1 MQNFGS
7 DRSVEPKGAIPV
19 SAWKL
24 DNSREIGDKEL
35 RLRIDRVKIE
45 EGSFHQLCSTYHY
58 DENKIRERVFQII
71 EKRGKLHNPSTNSGG
86 ICCGVIDAIGKDYC
100 NPENFQVGDKVICI
114 TSLTAIPMRLE
125 TIETVDF
132 NYAQMNV
139 TGYCI
144 LFETSPIVLYPEEL
158 KESYLLSALD
168 ESGSIVNVY
177 NFAETGNRF
186 LILGNNVLSVLLYAA
201 AIRKKAAKK
210 SRVVAVL
217 DNAGRQI
224 LEEKKIEKILAK
236 YIDKVYFADILSP
249 MEDFQVI
256 EAQEKELF
264 DISVNCANL
273 LGAETISVL
282 FTKDQGSLFF
292 TSLINNYNLAILFA
306 ESLGKALKTYSL
318 DEYTQNYDKFTVALV
333 REIKDDLEYLD
344 IVFKKYPMASKL
356 PTKLSEMMQMKTEGK
371 IDDFVFASGKM
382 KTLIETVLNIAEY
395 DCNVII
401 QGETGVGKEKILNL
415 IHQNCTRKMNPCV
428 RINCATIQDSLGESE
443 FFGYENGAFTGASTA
458 GKHGYFELANNGILF
473 LDEVGELSPRLQSKL
488 LRVLQE
494 NQFFRVGGQTQ
505 ISVNVRVICAS
516 NVELKKLVQEGKF
529 REDLYYRLNICE
541 INIPPLREREED
553 IICLAESFI
562 KKYNDIYHQTKKLD
576 QDAVQELLSYSWP
589 GNVRELDNIMHRA
602 VINSKD
608 NSIDG
613 EMIRHI
619 LASDLEKDE
628 FSQNAITITVRQGL
642 IPSLEEYEKELIRN
656 ALKIYRTTR
665 KAAEILEISHSQFMR
680 KKKKYAL

>member
-7 DRSVEPKGAIPV
+7 GRSVEPKGAIPV

-24 DNSREIGDKEL
+24 DNSREIGQKEL
-35 RLRIDRVKIE
+35 RLRIERVKIE
-45 EGSFHQLCSTYHY
+45 EGSFRQLCSTYHY
-58 DENKIRERVFQII
+58 DEQKIRERLFQII

-86 ICCGVIDAIGKDYC
+86 ICCGVIEAIGEDYD

-114 TSLTAIPMRLE
+114 TSLTAIPMQLE
-125 TIETVDF
+125 KIEAIDF

-139 TGYCI
+139 TGYSI
-144 LFETSPIVLYPEEL
+144 LFETSPIVPYPEEL
-158 KESYLLSALD
+158 GESYLLSALD

-201 AIRKKAAKK
+201 AIRKKADKK

-217 DNAGRQI
+217 DNASRQI
-224 LEEKKIEKILAK
+224 LEEKKLEKVLAK
-236 YIDKVYFADILSP
+236 YIDKIYFADILSP
-249 MEDFQVI
+249 MEDFQTI
-256 EAQEKELF
+256 ESQEKELF

-318 DEYTQNYDKFTVALV
+318 DEYTQNYDKFTVSLV
-333 REIKDDLEYLD
+333 REIKGDLECLD
-344 IVFKKYPMASKL
+344 AMFKKYPMSSKL
-356 PTKLSEMMQMKTEGK
+356 PTKLSEVMQLKEKGRL
-371 IDDFVFASGKM
+371 DDFVFASGKM
-382 KTLIETVLNIAEY
+382 KVLIETVLNIAEY

-415 IHQNCTRKMNPCV
+415 IHQNCSRKMNPCV
-428 RINCATIQDSLGESE
+428 RINCATIQDNLGESE
-443 FFGYENGAFTGASTA
+443 FFGYENGAFTGASTT

-505 ISVNVRVICAS
+505 INVNVRVICAS
-516 NVELKKLVQEGKF
+516 NVELKKLVQEGRF

-541 INIPPLREREED
+541 ITIPPLRERAED

-562 KKYNDIYHQTKKLD
+562 KKYNDIYHQLKKLD
-576 QDAVQELLSYSWP
+576 QDAVSELLSYSWP

-613 EMIRHI
+613 EIIRRI
-619 LASDLEKDE
+619 LASDLGKDE
-628 FSQNAITITVRQGL
+628 LPQSTTQKKAGHGL
-642 IPSLEEYEKELIRN
+642 LLSLEEYEKEMIRD
-656 ALKIYRTTR
+656 ALKNYRTTR